1 MDFLVAVVDFS
12 LDCFKQVPGCGG
24 KIMVMCFTNYVECL
38 SGTVFNHAV
47 SNDVRESSAVQGSVN
62 NILARYKG
70 VERWGGG
77 GLPVYS

>member
-47 SNDVRESSAVQGSVN
+47 SNDVR
-62 NILARYKG
+62 
-70 VERWGGG
+70 
-77 GLPVYS
+77 